1 MQMST
6 NTRILKDGH
15 PFAATTSA
23 PRANGR
29 AKIVCEKR
37 INRRNRDTDPP
48 PVIGSACRS
57 FRFTN
62 ATIQRR
68 RPYLDRVYSC
78 AFVVNRTSV
87 AQRAFTFPDLPENV
101 CSSDAPGHAWFVLF
115 RSLRLRRSTRRT
127 LRDFSVRGTCKQ

>member
-1 MQMST
+1 MAAVRPSTMQMST

-15 PFAATTSA
+15 PFAATTNA

-37 INRRNRDTDPP
+37 INRRNRDTDRPR
-48 PVIGSACRS
+48 VIGSACRS

-62 ATIQRR
+62 ATVTDGDTFS
-68 RPYLDRVYSC
+68 YLDRVYSC

-87 AQRAFTFPDLPENV
+87 AQRAVTFPDLPENV
-101 CSSDAPGHAWFVLF
+101 CSSDAP
-115 RSLRLRRSTRRT
+115 
-127 LRDFSVRGTCKQ
+127 